1 MTSIFYIDG
10 EFVRSDDA
18 AIPVDDLALLRGYG
32 VFDFLRTYGGR
43 PFDLDAHLRR
53 LERSARLIH
62 LDLPVPLDEIRRIT
76 LETLERNAFPEANV
90 RLVVTGGASE
100 DNITPNGES
109 RLLVMVTPLK
119 PQPEA
124 WYRDGVKV
132 ILNPTERYLP
142 QAKTI
147 NYIPAIIALKQAKA
161 QGAVDAIYVDRN
173 GLALEGTTTNLFA
186 FFGERLVTPGQGIL
200 LGVTRQAVLELASDR
215 FQVDVTDLPV
225 TDLLR
230 ADEVFITSSNKE
242 ICPVR
247 QIDDHIIGPGV
258 PGSHTRFLME
268 HFAQMVV
275 AYAHG

>member
-18 AIPVDDLALLRGYG
+18 AIPVDDLAILRGYG

-43 PFDLDAHLRR
+43 PFDLGAHLRR

-62 LDLPVPLDEIRRIT
+62 LDLPVSLDEIRRIT
-76 LETLERNAFPEANV
+76 LETLERNGYPESNV
-90 RLVVTGGASE
+90 RLVLTGGTSE
-100 DNITPNGES
+100 DNITPNGGS

-119 PQPEA
+119 PQPEE
-124 WYRDGVKV
+124 WYRDGLKV
-132 ILNPTERYLP
+132 ILNYTERYLP

-161 QGAVDAIYVDRN
+161 QDAVDAIYVDKN
-173 GLALEGTTTNLFA
+173 GHALEGTTTNLFA
-186 FFGERLVTPGQGIL
+186 FFGDRLVTPGQGIL
-200 LGVTRQAVLELASDR
+200 LGITRQAVLELASDR

-225 TDLLR
+225 SDLLR

-247 QIDDHIIGPGV
+247 QIDDRVIGQGV
-258 PGSHTRFLME
+258 PGPNTRFLME

-275 AYAHG
+275 AYAHS

>member
-18 AIPVDDLALLRGYG
+18 TIPVDDLALLRGYG
-32 VFDFLRTYGGR
+32 VFDFMRTYGGR

-53 LERSARLIH
+53 LEHSARLIQ
-62 LDLPVPLDEIRRIT
+62 LDLPLPLDEIRRIT
-76 LETLERNAFPEANV
+76 LETLERNALPEANV

-100 DNITPNGES
+100 DNITPNGGS

-147 NYIPAIIALKQAKA
+147 NYIPAIVALKQAKA

-215 FQVDVTDLPV
+215 FQVDVTNLPV
-225 TDLLR
+225 AELLR

-242 ICPVR
+242 VCPVR
-247 QIDDHIIGPGV
+247 QIDDHIIGLGV
-258 PGSHTRFLME
+258 PGPHTRFLME

-275 AYAHG
+275 AYAHR

>member
-18 AIPVDDLALLRGYG
+18 LLPVDDLAILRGYG

-43 PFDLDAHLRR
+43 PFDLDAHLKR
-53 LERSARLIH
+53 LERSARLIQ
-62 LDLPVPLDEIRRIT
+62 LDLPMSLDEIRRIT
-76 LETLERNAFPEANV
+76 LETLERNGYPESNV
-90 RLVVTGGASE
+90 RLVVTGGTSD
-100 DNITPNGES
+100 DNITPKGDS
-109 RLLVMVTPLK
+109 RLLVMITPLK

-124 WYRDGVKV
+124 WYRDGVKI

-161 QGAVDAIYVDRN
+161 QDAVDAIYVDKDGN
-173 GLALEGTTTNLFA
+173 ALEGTTTNIFA
-186 FFGERLVTPGQGIL
+186 FFGDRLVTPGEGIL

-215 FQVDVTDLPV
+215 FQVDVTHLPV
-225 TDLLR
+225 SDLLR

-242 ICPVR
+242 VCPVR
-247 QIDDHIIGPGV
+247 QIDDQIIGSGV
-258 PGSHTRFLME
+258 PGPNTRFLME
-268 HFAQMVV
+268 HFAQMSV

>member
-18 AIPVDDLALLRGYG
+18 SLPVDDLAILRGYG

-43 PFDLDAHLRR
+43 PLDLDAHLRR

-62 LDLPVPLDEIRRIT
+62 LDLPMSLDEIRRIT
-76 LETLERNAFPEANV
+76 LETLERNGYPESNV
-90 RLVVTGGASE
+90 RLVVTGGTS
-100 DNITPNGES
+100 DDSITPKGDS
-109 RLLVMVTPLK
+109 RLLIMVTPLK
-119 PQPEA
+119 PQPEE

-132 ILNPTERYLP
+132 ILNHTERYLP

-147 NYIPAIIALKQAKA
+147 NYIPAIIALNQAKA
-161 QGAVDAIYVDRN
+161 QGAVDAIYVDKAGR
-173 GLALEGTTTNLFA
+173 ALEGTTTNLFA
-186 FFGERLVTPGQGIL
+186 FFGERLITPGEGIL

-215 FQVDVTDLPV
+215 FRVEVNDLPV
-225 TDLLR
+225 ADLLR

-247 QIDDHIIGPGV
+247 QIDDQIIGQGV
-258 PGSHTRFLME
+258 PGPNTRFLME
-268 HFAQMVV
+268 HFAQMSI